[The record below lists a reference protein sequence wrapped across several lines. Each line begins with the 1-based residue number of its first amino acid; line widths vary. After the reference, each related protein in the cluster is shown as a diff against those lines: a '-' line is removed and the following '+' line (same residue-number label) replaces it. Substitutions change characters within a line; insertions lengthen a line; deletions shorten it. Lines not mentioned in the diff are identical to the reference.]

1 MSRPKSA
8 FACALAVLAALS
20 ACERRNQ
27 GISAENAGIYFPAAL
42 TLDPR
47 VPETET
53 ARWLFVANANS
64 NLAYNA
70 GSLVAVDLDRF
81 FAAWMNCSQMCLHG
95 VDDGTCSAAAKAD
108 ACGIRASVRDVGEK
122 VDAKAPCRHAAFR
135 PQVIECEDTAV
146 IAHIDDDKDGEADR
160 PLSVRMGSFITALAG
175 WMKTE
180 ETAYLLATVK
190 ADPSITWVE
199 LSGGL
204 DTPFDP
210 KKPQAPTDLR
220 FECGQ
225 GTTDLFDEGRCAR
238 SGDQAHALRY
248 PFDDSDN
255 YRIGP
260 EPSNIL
266 ISKLRHW
273 AFVTF
278 ATTPEVVLI
287 DLAVPVSGELPS
299 NPDATGGDTGTSTT
313 TGDSTTTGTTTGDST
328 TTDGTTTDGTTTD
341 DTTTGDTNPDTTT
354 GGVIEPVPLPLGPTK
369 PMIVDAR
376 QVFLI
381 GDSLGGGGW
390 GMAERPCV
398 PGSSQVPNVTKV
410 PETADGEP
418 VDCGRP
424 LIYSSFRTGLF
435 FARLTPDEPL
445 PTSDQVCV
453 GEARL
458 DAEGFPIDIEGE
470 RIAEPEPV
478 QEGEPGALLC
488 TPQIFSAGFTSAVG
502 FTVPQ
507 GSGQM
512 GDIAFSRDGRRLFA
526 VQSSPGALLFVDTS
540 VDERGETRDE
550 SAGLVELCSGPSRMA
565 LFEDGANEYAAVS
578 CPTPGEVFIVDL
590 SGFRVVANVAT
601 GAGPHPI
608 IVDRARRLL
617 YVGNTLDATV
627 SVIDVARDRPT
638 RFAEIARI
646 GLQTPYKQ

>member
-47 VPETET
+47 VPEDAT

-81 FAAWMNCSQMCLHG
+81 FDAWMNCPKLCLHK
-95 VDDGTCSAAAKAD
+95 VDDGTCSAAAKED
-108 ACGIRASVRDVGEK
+108 PCGIRASVQDIGAD
-122 VDAKAPCRHAAFR
+122 VDAETPCRHAAFR
-135 PQVIECEDTAV
+135 PQVIECEDTQV
-146 IAHIDDDKDGEADR
+146 IAHVDVDGDDEADK

-175 WMKTE
+175 WNRSAKE
-180 ETAYLLATVK
+180 ALLLATVK
-190 ADPSITWVE
+190 ADPSVTWIE
-199 LSGGL
+199 LRGGL
-204 DTPFDP
+204 EPFDP
-210 KKPQAPTDLR
+210 KRPLAPTDLS

-225 GTTDLFDEGRCAR
+225 GTTDLFDSGRCAR
-238 SGDQAHALRY
+238 SGDDSHALRY
-248 PFDDSDN
+248 PFDDGDN
-255 YRIGP
+255 ARIGP

-266 ISKLRHW
+266 VSKLRHW

-287 DLAVPVSGELPS
+287 DLAFPVGGQLPA
-299 NPDATGGDTGTSTT
+299 NPDATGGEETTSSTSSTSSTGDTSTTDATTDATTTDATTTDASGTSTT
-313 TGDSTTTGTTTGDST
+313 GA
-328 TTDGTTTDGTTTD
+328 
-341 DTTTGDTNPDTTT
+341 PPEP
-354 GGVIEPVPLPLGPTK
+354 EPVPPGTK

-376 QVFLI
+376 SVFLI
-381 GDSLGGGGW
+381 GDSFGGGGW

-398 PGSSQVPNVTKV
+398 PGSAEVPNVTKV
-410 PETADGEP
+410 PVDAEGEP

-435 FARLTPDEPL
+435 FARLTPDEAL
-445 PTSDQVCV
+445 PTEDQVCI
-453 GEARL
+453 GDPRL
-458 DAEGFPIDIEGE
+458 DAEGNPIDAEGN
-470 RIAEPEPV
+470 RIDAPEPV
-478 QEGEPGALLC
+478 LEGEPGALLC

-540 VDERGETRDE
+540 VDARGETRDE

-601 GAGPHPI
+601 GAGPHPVV
-608 IVDRARRLL
+608 VDRARQLL

-627 SVIDVARDRPT
+627 SVIDIARDRPT
-638 RFAEIARI
+638 RFAEIARV
-646 GLQTPYKQ
+646 GLQTPYKR

>member
-27 GISAENAGIYFPAAL
+27 GISAEDAGIYFPAAL

-47 VPETET
+47 VPEDET
-53 ARWLFVANANS
+53 SRWLFVANANS

-81 FAAWMNCSQMCLHG
+81 FHAWMNCPQLCLHK

-108 ACGIRASVRDVGEK
+108 PCGIRETVQDIGAPI
-122 VDAKAPCRHAAFR
+122 DAETPCRHAAFR
-135 PQVIECEDTAV
+135 PQVIECEDTEV
-146 IAHIDDDKDGEADR
+146 IARIGDDDGDGVADR

-175 WMKTE
+175 WSRNAE
-180 ETAYLLATVK
+180 EALLLATVK
-190 ADPSITWVE
+190 ADPSVTWVE
-199 LSGGL
+199 LSGGMK
-204 DTPFDP
+204 PFDP
-210 KKPQAPTDLR
+210 QRPLAPTDLK

-225 GTTDLFDEGRCAR
+225 GTTDLFDDGRCAR
-238 SGDQAHALRY
+238 SGQDAHALRY
-248 PFDDSDN
+248 PFDDGDN
-255 YRIGP
+255 RRIGP

-266 ISKLRHW
+266 VSKLRNW
-273 AFVTF
+273 ALVTF

-287 DLAVPVSGELPS
+287 DLAYPVGGQLPA
-299 NPDATGGDTGTSTT
+299 NPDDTTGEPDTTSSTTDASSTTSTTDATSTT
-313 TGDSTTTGTTTGDST
+313 TGSA
-328 TTDGTTTDGTTTD
+328 
-341 DTTTGDTNPDTTT
+341 PEP
-354 GGVIEPVPLPLGPTK
+354 EPVPPGTK

-376 QVFLI
+376 SVFLI
-381 GDSLGGGGW
+381 GESLGGGGW

-410 PETADGEP
+410 PTDAEGEP

-435 FARLTPDEPL
+435 FARLTPDEAL
-445 PTSDQVCV
+445 PTASQVCI
-453 GEARL
+453 GAPRL
-458 DAEGFPIDIEGE
+458 DEEGFPIDQEGQ
-470 RIAEPEPV
+470 RIDAPEPV
-478 QEGEPGALLC
+478 QAGEPGALLC

-578 CPTPGEVFIVDL
+578 CPTPGEVFIIDL

-608 IVDRARRLL
+608 VVDRARQLL

-627 SVIDVARDRPT
+627 SVIDIARDRPT
-638 RFAEIARI
+638 RFAEIARV
-646 GLQTPYKQ
+646 GLQTPYKR